1 VCVIIQLIIR
11 KLVAL
16 KDIVEMKYFVAIAF
30 LLVCILGLVAC
41 GDAPSATKISLGQI
55 EQAATGALAAIPTA
69 EPTATPRPTNT
80 LPPTRTPT
88 PVNTPTVAPSATP
101 VITPTAKPTVMTVVT
116 PTKTATTATAT
127 AKPPEGA
134 SASTEASAPCKA
146 GQIKGNLNSMIYH
159 VPGQRYYAQTKN
171 NVQCFDREADA
182 VTAGFRK
189 SKV

>member
-1 VCVIIQLIIR
+1 
-11 KLVAL
+11 
-16 KDIVEMKYFVAIAF
+16 MKVYVFVAI
-30 LLVCILGLVAC
+30 LLGCLFSVAAC
-41 GDAPSATKISLGQI
+41 GDAPQPTKISMGQI

-69 EPTATPRPTNT
+69 EPTPTPRPTVT
-80 LPPTRTPT
+80 PVPTRPPTATPVPTLTPT
-88 PVNTPTVAPSATP
+88 PVVTPTVVPVVTP
-101 VITPTAKPTVMTVVT
+101 IITPTTTTIISVTAPPVVT
-116 PTKTATTATAT
+116 PTIVVTTAPATTRA
-127 AKPPEGA
+127 PEA
-134 SASTEASAPCKA
+134 ASTGASAPCRD